1 MGLEGSSLVI
11 GDKEF
16 WVLGMSTE
24 LHQPVDSRGV
34 PSGIPRGGFINLKLV
49 GINHNVG
56 LIIGW
61 MISPTRQLNGY
72 IDIKAGR
79 SVSRRIQFFDAYCVY
94 YKEVF
99 TEDIENWNEVIGTS
113 RFGAGGTGN
122 FTVECRLSCREISW
136 SSEESLQNIDW
147 GSETATTDNDRS
159 SSSASASS
167 SLASSDSVS
176 SFNPMDE
183 S

>member
-49 GINHNVG
+49 GMNHNVG

-72 IDIKAGR
+72 IDIRAGR

-94 YKEVF
+94 YKRYLQR
-99 TEDIENWNEVIGTS
+99 TLKTGTKWLAPADLEL
-113 RFGAGGTGN
+113 GAQAIL
-122 FTVECRLSCREISW
+122 R
-136 SSEESLQNIDW
+136 
-147 GSETATTDNDRS
+147 
-159 SSSASASS
+159 
-167 SLASSDSVS
+167 
-176 SFNPMDE
+176 
-183 S
+183 